1 MDETE
6 CYTERGPVMAKRIL
20 VVDDDEMVLM
30 ALNELLKPEG
40 FEVDA
45 ILRVSEA
52 LEKLEQDGYDLLM
65 LDIIMPEMDGFELCK
80 RIRKMEKYK
89 ETPIVFLTAKSR
101 EEDRA
106 LGLEAGAN
114 LFLSKPIS
122 PEKLLGIVS
131 DTIR

>member
-1 MDETE
+1 MS
-6 CYTERGPVMAKRIL
+6 KRIL

-30 ALNELLKPEG
+30 ALDELLRPEG
-40 FEVDA
+40 YEVHTVLSGADA
-45 ILRVSEA
+45 LK
-52 LEKLEQDGYDLLM
+52 KLDQNDYDLLM

-80 RIRKMEKYK
+80 KIRQIEGCK

-106 LGLEAGAN
+106 TGIGAGAN

-122 PEKLLGIVS
+122 PEELLGIIS
-131 DTIR
+131 DTIG